1 MALKDLMVHLDPGA
15 RTPVRLDLAIAL
27 ARKHD
32 ARLVG
37 VFGQRALPEQVG
49 VVATWPSA
57 DYVAAAQASK
67 AAFDTATLPLRAA
80 EWRDINR
87 GSDSELLRLLIEAA
101 RCADMVIVGQHD
113 DAVEA
118 RVPPELAEEL
128 VIHSGRP
135 ILVVPFAGEF
145 PQIGRRPL
153 IAWDQ
158 SRESAHALHASLR
171 LIEGCRDA
179 VVVSLDK
186 PFDEAE
192 RYCTDVARHLECH
205 GIKARTEVLM
215 AEDEHMMDFLLNRV
229 TDLDA
234 DLLVI
239 GAHRQSSFL
248 RPGHSADSRT
258 IMRQMVVPTLVA
270 R

>member
-1 MALKDLMVHLDPGA
+1 MALKDLMVHLDPGE
-15 RTPVRLDLAIAL
+15 RTSVRLDFAIAL

-37 VFGQRALPEQVG
+37 VFGQRARPDQVG
-49 VVATWPSA
+49 VVANWPSA

-67 AAFDTATLPLRAA
+67 AAFDTATLDLRAA

-87 GSDSELLRLLIEAA
+87 GSDGELIRLITEAA
-101 RCADMVIVGQHD
+101 RYADLVIVGQHD
-113 DAVEA
+113 DAVEP

-135 ILVVPFAGEF
+135 ILVIPFAGEF
-145 PQIGRRPL
+145 PQAGRRPL
-153 IAWDQ
+153 IAWDH

-171 LIEGCRDA
+171 LIEDCDEA
-179 VVVSLDK
+179 IVVSLDK
-186 PFDEAE
+186 PFEEAE
-192 RYCTDVARHLECH
+192 KSCTEVARHLACH
-205 GIKARTEVLM
+205 GIKARTEVLL
-215 AEDEHMMDFLLNRV
+215 ADDEHIMDFLLNRV

-239 GAHRQSSFL
+239 GAHRQASFL
-248 RPGHSADSRT
+248 RPGHSADSHT